1 MSAPRPS
8 KDSEEVK
15 ETAAKSKVQSS
26 NTENDVSKQP
36 SNGGAERNV
45 LEGTCEPEGPAN
57 ESTAGM
63 GKDKTT
69 INLYLHSYK

>member
-8 KDSEEVK
+8 KDAEEVT
-15 ETAAKSKVQSS
+15 ETAAKSQVQNS
-26 NTENDVSKQP
+26 NTEKDVAKQP
-36 SNGGAERNV
+36 SNGEAEGSV

-63 GKDKTT
+63 GKDKTCT
-69 INLYLHSYK
+69 YIATS